1 MSLMVFVLALAV
13 EVSAQPQ
20 AYCELKG
27 DKLVPTGKAAAA
39 AAQWYTAGE
48 PLVIGKKSYV
58 KYGFPQIL
66 GPDDLQNW
74 KAKGAV
80 PVLIKSGS
88 TYDGIVYVPSSKT
101 LCAFQP
107 YRLVESTPKKNR

>member
-1 MSLMVFVLALAV
+1 MSLAMIALALA
-13 EVSAQPQ
+13 AQAADQ
-20 AYCELKG
+20 QSYCELRG
-27 DKLVPTGKAAAA
+27 DKLVPTVQVTATD
-39 AAQWYTAGE
+39 QDWYADGQE
-48 PLVIGKKSYV
+48 LVVGKKRYV

-88 TYDGIVYVPSSKT
+88 SYDGIVYVPSSKT
-101 LCAFQP
+101 LCEFQP
-107 YRLVESTPKKNR
+107 YRLVESTPKKKR